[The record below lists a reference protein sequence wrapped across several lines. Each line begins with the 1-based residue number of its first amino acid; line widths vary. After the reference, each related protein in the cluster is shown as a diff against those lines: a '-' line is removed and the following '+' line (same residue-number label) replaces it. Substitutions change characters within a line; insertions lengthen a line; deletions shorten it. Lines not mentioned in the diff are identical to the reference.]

1 MCQFV
6 VESFEFKSN
15 SSAITCTVAFKTE
28 KERNESLMMN
38 IGSLGKIMKAKEV
51 FTANHPKFVAFLN
64 RCFAGGLRE
73 GTVIEI
79 TVTNPGEQPITSN
92 IKVQQSD
99 LELLSELKDISK

>member
-1 MCQFV
+1 M

-28 KERNESLMMN
+28 KERNESRMMN

-51 FTANHPKFVAFLN
+51 FTANHPKFVAFLQAVFSN
-64 RCFAGGLRE
+64 GVEE
-73 GTVIEI
+73 GTIIEL
-79 TVTNPGEQPITSN
+79 TVTKPGQDPVTTN

-99 LELLSELKDISK
+99 LDMMDSIRELASK